1 MSGKDT
7 IYSTEAVDASKQP
20 SAAAV
25 AVKLSPKPNL
35 ISQLLFLFVSPI
47 VR

>member
-7 IYSTEAVDASKQP
+7 ITSIEALNASKQP
-20 SAAAV
+20 PAAAV
-25 AVKLSPKPNL
+25 GVKLSPKPNL
-35 ISQLLFLFVSPI
+35 VSQLLFLFVSPI